1 MGPPQ
6 LVHYGTMENGVP
18 LEQAISRQRLRPG
31 SGVLA
36 VKVDTDGPTRV
47 LQITDV
53 HSKVSYER
61 EIEN

>member
-1 MGPPQ
+1 
-6 LVHYGTMENGVP
+6 MENGVP